1 MQDHLNIQN
10 HIALH
15 QLLLLLHVLFADVE
29 SHNKVKWV
37 KMNNKKQVLLM
48 LEHDCSYSY

>member
-15 QLLLLLHVLFADVE
+15 QLLLLLRVLFADVE
-29 SHNKVKWV
+29 SRNKVKWV